1 VFGGGALAPL
11 LARTTPVLP
20 AVATSSGPSIAV
32 PQAKTVRV
40 GAKTFT
46 EQYVLAALMESRL
59 AAQGIAVERRDSLGS
74 TVVFDALTKSEID
87 VYVDYSGTLW
97 ANAMKRDDVAP
108 AWRVLAELSGWLAK
122 THGVRSL
129 GALGFENAYVLAMRR
144 DRAEALSIRSIDDL
158 APKAPELEIGSD
170 YEFFQ
175 RPEWRRLREVYDLS
189 FRAKVSF
196 DSTFMYEALESRRV
210 DVITAFS
217 SDGRISAYDLVV
229 LDDPRHAFPPY
240 DALLLLSPRVAS
252 DARVVGALSP
262 LVGAMSVERMR
273 QANLMVD
280 RDQDK
285 KTPAEAA
292 QWLWR

>member
-1 VFGGGALAPL
+1 
-11 LARTTPVLP
+11 
-20 AVATSSGPSIAV
+20 
-32 PQAKTVRV
+32 
-40 GAKTFT
+40 
-46 EQYVLAALMESRL
+46 
-59 AAQGIAVERRDSLGS
+59 
-74 TVVFDALTKSEID
+74 
-87 VYVDYSGTLW
+87 
-97 ANAMKRDDVAP
+97 
-108 AWRVLAELSGWLAK
+108 
-122 THGVRSL
+122 
-129 GALGFENAYVLAMRR
+129 
-144 DRAEALSIRSIDDL
+144 
-158 APKAPELEIGSD
+158 
-170 YEFFQ
+170 
-175 RPEWRRLREVYDLS
+175 LREVYDLS

-196 DSTFMYEALESRRV
+196 DSTFMYEAVESRRV